1 MQPHPRTGV
10 ALVLAAAMLWGT
22 TGTAQS
28 FVSSDLSAGWFGAL
42 RLAVASA
49 FFAAYAWVDGR
60 RWPDPTPRARLPH
73 AEVLGAGIA
82 MAVYNLAF
90 FAGIRTTG
98 IAIGTAVA
106 LGSGPL
112 WAGMLQALV
121 TRQVPGVAWWIGTA
135 VAVTGGVLMTMT
147 GGRGVAEVD
156 MAGVMLC
163 LLSGLSYA
171 VYSLLNQRLVRVA
184 SAATITFRAFTVAA
198 LIAVPV
204 AWLDAGVPVM
214 TGADTWAVAY
224 VGIITA
230 GIAYLLFSHALR
242 HITVATAV
250 TLALGEPVMAFA
262 LAVLVVGEHPPAWA
276 YGGLL
281 LVVGGVLLVVRAEL
295 RAARHDGGGESGA
308 TVNGRAT

>member
-1 MQPHPRTGV
+1 MAGMQPHPRTGV

-42 RLAVASA
+42 RLVVASA
-49 FFAAYAWVDGR
+49 FFAAYASIDDFR
-60 RWPDPTPRARLPH
+60 RRDTRSRAPLPL
-73 AEVLGAGIA
+73 AGVVGAGLA

-112 WAGMLQALV
+112 WAGLLQGLI
-121 TRQVPGVAWWIGTA
+121 TRQVPALAWWIGTA
-135 VAVTGGVLMTMT
+135 VAVTGGVLMTVAGARDMT
-147 GGRGVAEVD
+147 DVSF
-156 MAGVMLC
+156 AGILLC
-163 LLSGLSYA
+163 LLSGLAYA
-171 VYSLLNQRLVRVA
+171 VYSLFNQRLVRVA
-184 SAATITFRAFTVAA
+184 SAATITFRAFIVAA
-198 LIAVPV
+198 AIAVPV
-204 AWLDAGVPVM
+204 AWLDAGLPVL
-214 TGADTWAVAY
+214 TGADGWAVAY

-262 LAVLVVGEHPPAWA
+262 LAIVVVGEHPSAPA

-281 LVVGGVLLVVRAEL
+281 LVVGGVLMVVRAEL
-295 RAARHDGGGESGA
+295 RAASGIH
-308 TVNGRAT
+308 R